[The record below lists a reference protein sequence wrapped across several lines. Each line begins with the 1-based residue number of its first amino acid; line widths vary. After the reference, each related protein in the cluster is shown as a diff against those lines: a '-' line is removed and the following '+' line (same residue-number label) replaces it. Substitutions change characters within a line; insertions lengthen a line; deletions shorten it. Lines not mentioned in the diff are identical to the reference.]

1 MKTKKLYVGLL
12 LAAMLAP
19 CIGTSGVERKQDTK
33 KDDKTETNKDEKPET
48 TIG

>member
-19 CIGTSGVERKQDTK
+19 CIGTSGVERKKETK
-33 KDDKTETNKDEKPET
+33 KDEKTETKKDE
-48 TIG
+48 